1 MSLPCQR
8 SQITKLTSTNSA
20 AQLILRRWKSRI
32 QIKHRAKR
40 VLAHKH
46 SPNSRWWGSKNR
58 QQLASAMSTS
68 ISGAKLTSVLIHTLA
83 NIDSFGSYVVDI
95 ERREAGAA
103 LHKKHRYKY
112 APSAL
117 ACSRTDAGLIRS
129 EQSNKAQ
136 GPRYRTTVYSHTE
149 SAMH

>member
-1 MSLPCQR
+1 
-8 SQITKLTSTNSA
+8 
-20 AQLILRRWKSRI
+20 
-32 QIKHRAKR
+32 
-40 VLAHKH
+40 
-46 SPNSRWWGSKNR
+46 
-58 QQLASAMSTS
+58 MSTS

-117 ACSRTDAGLIRS
+117 TCSRTDAGLFRS
-129 EQSNKAQ
+129 EQSNKVQ
-136 GPRYRTTVYSHTE
+136 GPRNPPTVHGHKKN
-149 SAMH
+149 AMH